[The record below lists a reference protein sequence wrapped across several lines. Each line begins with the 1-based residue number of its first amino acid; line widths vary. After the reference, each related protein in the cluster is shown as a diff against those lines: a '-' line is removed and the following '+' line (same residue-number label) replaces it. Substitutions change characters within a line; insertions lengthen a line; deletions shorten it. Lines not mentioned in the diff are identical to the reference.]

1 VEIRFESSALEER
14 ENMSNLRTVTLSQ
27 LRRRKGKTDWKRVR
41 ESSDADINSL
51 EDADWEEF
59 KNIDWSKAEIVVP
72 VKKEPIS
79 IRVDTDV
86 LEFFRKAGDGYQGRI
101 NAVLRSFMNE
111 KRKTTQQTKKKKRA

>member
-1 VEIRFESSALEER
+1 MREKNITSSSRQA
-14 ENMSNLRTVTLSQ
+14 
-27 LRRRKGKTDWKRVR
+27 RRKGKTDWKHVR
-41 ESSDADINSL
+41 NMTDVEIDASIANDS
-51 EDADWEEF
+51 DWEEF
-59 KNIDWSKAEIVVP
+59 KDIDWSKAEVVVP

-86 LEFFRKAGDGYQGRI
+86 LDFFRKGGDGYQGRI